1 MGLGYQHVYTVE
13 GSMNAW
19 EEAGYPIEHTK

>member
-1 MGLGYQHVYTVE
+1 MSLGYKNVYNVE

-19 EEAGYPIEHTK
+19 EEARYPIEHPR